1 MALLF
6 LVGVQSTTLLQ
17 LSRVASFFQN
27 GVTPLSVTSFYPINA
42 SLVTGHWSLMTGQN
56 PVAPL
61 QQKNSQLIRTF
72 VGHTAP
78 VRAVAIAGDGLTLA
92 SGGDDGTVK
101 LWNFQTG
108 QLLSSLS
115 SHSTGVKS
123 IAISPDGQT
132 LVSGGMDGTVKLWDL
147 KKGQLLRTL
156 NGHKGGV
163 TAIAITSDG
172 RIVTG
177 SLDIVKVWD
186 MANGKL
192 LRTLQSGAFA
202 LTVSRDGE
210 TLFAGHN
217 DGKITLWNLIT
228 GKQLWSLVPPQKSSG
243 VTAVAIAPDGQTLVN
258 SGGDDRF
265 QSLPQTDGK
274 NLKVWDMQTRKLL
287 HNFSAHL
294 GTVESVA
301 IAPNGLV
308 FASGGHA
315 RRVQLWSLK
324 TGKLLRTFEGHG
336 GGVYAVTFS
345 PNGQMVISGSGD
357 KTIKVWRLLPSP
369 SPRVPVKPSD
379 SVGIGL

>member
-1 MALLF
+1 MGAQYLAP
-6 LVGVQSTTLLQ
+6 LQ
-17 LSRVASFFQN
+17 ISRVASFFQN
-27 GVTPLSVTSFYPINA
+27 GMTPLSATRLSPIIHA
-42 SLVTGHWSLMTGQN
+42 SSVSIGQN
-56 PVAPL
+56 PVTPL
-61 QQKNSQLIRTF
+61 QQKNSQLIRTL

-78 VRAVAIAGDGLTLA
+78 VRAVAISQDGLTLA

-115 SHSTGVKS
+115 GHSKGVKS
-123 IAISPDGQT
+123 IAIAPDGQT
-132 LVSGGMDGTVKLWDL
+132 VVSGDRDGIVKLWDL

-163 TAIAITSDG
+163 TAIVITPDG

-186 MANGKL
+186 MANGKQ
-192 LRTLQSGAFA
+192 LRTVQSGAFA

-217 DGKITLWNLIT
+217 DGKITLWNLST
-228 GKQLWSLVPPQKSSG
+228 GKLLRSLVPPQKSSG
-243 VTAVAIAPDGQTLVN
+243 VTSVAIAPDGKTLVN
-258 SGGDDRF
+258 SGGDDSF

-274 NLKVWDMQTRKLL
+274 NIKVWDVETGKLL
-287 HNFSAHL
+287 QNFSAHL

-308 FASGGHA
+308 FASGGQA
-315 RRVQLWSLK
+315 KRVQLWSLK
-324 TGKLLRTFEGHG
+324 TGKLLRAFEGHG
-336 GGVYAVTFS
+336 GGVYAVAFS
-345 PNGQMVISGSGD
+345 PNGQILVSGSGD

-369 SPRVPVKPSD
+369 SPRVPLQPSN
-379 SVGIGL
+379 SVGIAF